1 MIETMAVHPDW
12 QEKCYQEVVDAVNK
26 HSKDTHLPLVDRLT
40 SIPLKAWETSFP
52 TFDLCLYEIIRVWT
66 SFAVG
71 RLNVSNEAI
80 PIPGSDEVIPPGA
93 FAVWNS
99 TELNFNEN
107 LFPSPRKF
115 DPMRFTEGRRE
126 FEQETHGCMYSPN
139 YSTLVSDTL
148 ANLVKSLAGELQCI
162 HVQASVGEGS
172 NRIFSSHT
180 L

>member
-1 MIETMAVHPDW
+1 MIETMAVHPEW

-80 PIPGSDEVIPPGA
+80 PIPESDEVIPPGA

-99 TELNFNEN
+99 TELNFNDK
-107 LFPSPRKF
+107 LFPNPRKF

-126 FEQETHGCMYSPN
+126 FEQETHGCMYWEGSIA
-139 YSTLVSDTL
+139 D
-148 ANLVKSLAGELQCI
+148 ALAGML
-162 HVQASVGEGS
+162 
-172 NRIFSSHT
+172 T
-180 L
+180 

>member
-1 MIETMAVHPDW
+1 MIETMAVHPNW
-12 QEKCYQEVVDAVNK
+12 QEKCYQEIVEAVNV
-26 HSKDTHLPLVDRLT
+26 HSKDTHLPLVDRLS

-99 TELNFNEN
+99 TELNFNEK
-107 LFPSPRKF
+107 LFPNPRKF

-126 FEQETHGCMYSPN
+126 FEQEPHGCEWLILHRTS
-139 YSTLVSDTL
+139 
-148 ANLVKSLAGELQCI
+148 
-162 HVQASVGEGS
+162 
-172 NRIFSSHT
+172 
-180 L
+180 

>member
-99 TELNFNEN
+99 TELNFNEK

-126 FEQETHGCMYSPN
+126 FEQETHGCMYLDCLVVVA
-139 YSTLVSDTL
+139 STLLTL
-148 ANLVKSLAGELQCI
+148 VQSSVGALQCI
-162 HVQASVGEGS
+162 HVLASVGEGS
-172 NRIFSSHT
+172 SRTFSSHM